1 MSIHKGENSMES
13 LMQLSEEYQELVE
26 LASSADPEDEQT
38 FLDTLDGMTGIIE
51 NKMDGYGVVLTQM
64 KARIAMIDGEIKR
77 LQAWKQTV
85 ENNDKRMRDVLLLV
99 MRDTLNQRKIQ
110 TDLHTFTICKNGG
123 KQGVDIFAEV
133 PDSFQRIIYEPD
145 TDKIREALENG
156 EDLPFARLRERGEHV
171 RIK

>member
-1 MSIHKGENSMES
+1 MES

-26 LASSADPEDEQT
+26 LASSADPEDEQA

-123 KQGVDIFAEV
+123 KQAVDIFAEV

-171 RIK
+171 RIN

>member
-1 MSIHKGENSMES
+1 
-13 LMQLSEEYQELVE
+13 
-26 LASSADPEDEQT
+26 
-38 FLDTLDGMTGIIE
+38 
-51 NKMDGYGVVLTQM
+51 
-64 KARIAMIDGEIKR
+64 MIDGEIKR